1 MYMVHSGLVGI
12 IDIPMVLT
20 VMLCSDSEV
29 TYGMGGGGGQF
40 HTFKSHSYVHNRI
53 IQEKKPSLNSSPF
66 SCLRPTH
73 TFQYERLIFKHM
85 YDMFTRESESMHTP
99 FSEDFVDLDILICL
113 DVLDLQLLLHFGNF
127 LT

>member
-1 MYMVHSGLVGI
+1 MIV
-12 IDIPMVLT
+12 
-20 VMLCSDSEV
+20 
-29 TYGMGGGGGQF
+29 
-40 HTFKSHSYVHNRI
+40 KSHMGEGSFTRLNPIHTCTIVSYK
-53 IQEKKPSLNSSPF
+53 KKPSLNSPPF
-66 SCLRPTH
+66 SCLRPNH

-113 DVLDLQLLLHFGNF
+113 DVLDLQILLHFGNF